1 MDFYVVQLCSKSTS
15 SCNTDVPTGATTLV
29 IVPEHSAVMLFSIFI
44 LSITI
49 STSPSLNAVP
59 GSTNT
64 LSTLPGSGALIVL
77 EPLPAA
83 SAGAAVGVAAGLA
96 VGVVAAAG
104 VGVAVG
110 FAAGRATGADI
121 CPSPSIFTC

>member
-1 MDFYVVQLCSKSTS
+1 MCSKSTS

-96 VGVVAAAG
+96 VGVVAAG

-121 CPSPSIFTC
+121 CPSPSIFT